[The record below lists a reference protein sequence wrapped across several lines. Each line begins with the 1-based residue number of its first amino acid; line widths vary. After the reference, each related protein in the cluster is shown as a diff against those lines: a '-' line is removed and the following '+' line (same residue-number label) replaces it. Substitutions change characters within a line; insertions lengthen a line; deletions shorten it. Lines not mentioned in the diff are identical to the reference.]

1 MSLYDIRQNQR
12 ISKAQTE
19 NKRTARTV
27 QESQESIE
35 ELRQSVQKLSLACQA
50 MWQLLQTNSG
60 LSEQDLLEALQNIED
75 KNAAQNCAK
84 CGRVQQS
91 KKPNCLYC
99 GTPFPEEA
107 STMSCFQV

>member
-1 MSLYDIRQNQR
+1 MNLYDLRQNQR
-12 ISKAQTE
+12 ISKTQAE
-19 NKRTARTV
+19 NKHTARTV

-35 ELRQSVQKLSLACQA
+35 ELRQSVHKLSVVCQA
-50 MWQLLQTNSG
+50 MWQLLQATSG
-60 LSEQDLLEALQNIED
+60 LSDQALLETLENVEQ
-75 KNAAQNCAK
+75 KQAAQNCAQ

-99 GTPFPEEA
+99 GATFPEQT

>member
-12 ISKAQTE
+12 ISKAQAE

-27 QESQESIE
+27 KESQESIE
-35 ELRQSVQKLSLACQA
+35 ELRQSVNKLSGVCQA
-50 MWQLLQTNSG
+50 MWQLLQTTSG
-60 LSEQDLLEALQNIED
+60 LSDQDLLDALQHIEE

-99 GTPFPEEA
+99 GTPFLEEA

>member
-12 ISKAQTE
+12 ISSAQSE
-19 NKRTARTV
+19 NKRTARNV
-27 QESQESIE
+27 QESQESLE
-35 ELRQSVQKLSLACQA
+35 ELRQSVKKLSVVCQA
-50 MWQLLQTNSG
+50 MWQLLQTTSG
-60 LSEQDLLEALQNIED
+60 LSDQDLLETLQNIEQQ
-75 KNAAQNCAK
+75 NTAQNCSK

-99 GTPFPEEA
+99 GTAFPEET